1 MYTKYIDHICP
12 PSPSPFIFPLPTGT
26 RPKQD
31 PIIFY
36 VYINWGLAMVFHT
49 CIYSLIRLTLSVAI
63 FLNSPAP
70 LLLNSFQCILL
81 CYLHTQMQRI
91 LILFTLYHFL
101 FLSCLP
107 LVPSNSLPVSNMIY
121 VSTYLSM
128 RSYMYLCI
136 HLSFRSSFYIWEE
149 NMWPLPFWI
158 WLTLLA

>member
-107 LVPSNSLPVSNMIY
+107 LVPSNTPTITIMFSVCVCVCMCVCVCVCRYINMNLRIA
-121 VSTYLSM
+121 
-128 RSYMYLCI
+128 
-136 HLSFRSSFYIWEE
+136 
-149 NMWPLPFWI
+149 N
-158 WLTLLA
+158 